1 MTKRLLGAA
10 LLLALAVPLHAD
22 FNDIARAIDDHRGV
36 KKMWMPGI
44 GVARFLVWVVR
55 PKGVRD
61 FQIAVFEG
69 ATDTLDPHELQAL
82 MRAKVGPGFAPLVQ
96 VRSKKSR
103 EWTFIY
109 ARPRPNSDRIELVVL
124 TQDNSDTVLVRVD
137 VNADSIARELHEPRN
152 VRRAAMSR

>member
-1 MTKRLLGAA
+1 VTKRLVSAA
-10 LLLALAVPLHAD
+10 LLLALALPLHAD
-22 FNDIARAIDDHRGV
+22 FNDIVRAIDDHRGV
-36 KKMWMPGI
+36 KKIWMPGI
-44 GVARFLVWVVR
+44 GLARFLVWMVR

-69 ATDTLDPHELQAL
+69 AAALDPYELQGM

-96 VRSKKSR
+96 VRSRKSR

-124 TQDNSDTVLVRVD
+124 TQDDSDTVLVRVD

-152 VRRAAMSR
+152 VRRVAMSQ

>member
-1 MTKRLLGAA
+1 MTKRLVSAA
-10 LLLALAVPLHAD
+10 LLLALALPLHAD
-22 FNDIARAIDDHRGV
+22 FNEIARAIDSHHGV

-44 GVARFLVWVVR
+44 GLARFLVWMVR

-69 ATDTLDPHELQAL
+69 AEALDARELQGM

-96 VRSKKSR
+96 VRSRRSK
-103 EWTFIY
+103 EWTFVY
-109 ARPRPNSDRIELVVL
+109 ARPRPNSDRIELFVL

-137 VNADSIARELHEPRN
+137 VNADSLARELHEPRN
-152 VRRAAMSR
+152 VKRVAMSR

>member
-1 MTKRLLGAA
+1 MIKRLLAAA

-22 FNDIARAIDDHRGV
+22 FNEIARAIDDHRGV

-44 GVARFLVWVVR
+44 GLARFLVWMVR

-69 ATDTLDPHELQAL
+69 ASDLDPHELQSL
-82 MRAKVGPGFAPLVQ
+82 MRSKVGPGFTPLVQ

-137 VNADSIARELHEPRN
+137 VNADSVARELHEPRN
-152 VRRAAMSR
+152 VRRAAMTR